1 MQNVIVLPL
10 IFKLFITAHRRN
22 SMKRYISFLLAVLM
36 LVTLV
41 PTAALADNET
51 EEMKASYDLKLL
63 IKYWEGVRLKA
74 YKAHPSEEYWTIGY
88 GHYGSDVYEGMEITA
103 EQADA
108 YFEQDIAQFEA
119 AARRINE
126 KYGLNANQNQ
136 FDALVS
142 LAYNFGP
149 GWVEANTGWRLAR
162 YIKSNFRD
170 SYGNPIPDLEIAD
183 AFAVLCSAGGE
194 ILPGLV
200 KRRINEAEIF
210 LYGSYDTA
218 LTNFVVVIIDANG
231 GTADGNRVV
240 AYNKDKPY
248 GSLPTASRQGFS
260 LDYWKDSDT
269 GAVLT
274 GSTIADKSR
283 YITAVWSGG
292 IAPETYKLTVSG
304 GEGSGS
310 YTEGTK
316 VKLVPAV
323 SSGKAFVRWD
333 VTGAGA
339 VLGGDGYYYITMP
352 ASDVTAV
359 AVWRAVCPLGDKCPT
374 KDFTDNP
381 VTYWAHND
389 IDSVIA
395 LSLFKGTSGTT
406 FGPDIVMSRC
416 MLITVLYRLEGS
428 PDVTG
433 YENRFTDVDAGGYYY
448 NALLWGSHNNISNGY
463 SDGRFAPDDPLTRE
477 QLVTFLHR
485 YANYKGY
492 NTDVYTDIGGYS
504 DAAKVSPFARESMCW
519 AIGAGIVNG
528 TGNNTLSPQDSA
540 LRAQVAAMFNRFAGG
555 MA

>member
-51 EEMKASYDLKLL
+51 EEMKASDDLKLL

-433 YENRFTDVDAGGYYY
+433 YENRFTDVDADGYYY

-463 SDGRFAPDDPLTRE
+463 SDGRFAPDDPLSRE

-504 DAAKVSPFARESMCW
+504 DAAEVSPFARESMCW

>member
-1 MQNVIVLPL
+1 MQNVIILPL

-41 PTAALADNET
+41 PTAALADNEI
-51 EEMKASYDLKLL
+51 EEMKASENLKTL
-63 IKYWEGVRLKA
+63 IKYWEGAQLKA

-88 GHYGSDVYEGMEITA
+88 GHYGPDVYEGMEITA

-210 LYGSYDTA
+210 LYGSYNTA

-269 GAVLT
+269 GSVLT

-359 AVWRAVCPLGDKCPT
+359 AVWRSVCPLGDKCPT

-395 LSLFKGTSGTT
+395 LRLFKGTSGTT

-433 YENRFTDVDAGGYYY
+433 YENRFNDVDADGYYY

>member
-1 MQNVIVLPL
+1 MQNVIILPL

-41 PTAALADNET
+41 PTAALADNEI
-51 EEMKASYDLKLL
+51 EEMKASNDLKIL
-63 IKYWEGVRLKA
+63 IKYWEGAKLKA

-88 GHYGSDVYEGMEITA
+88 GHYGPDVYEGMEITA

-210 LYGSYDTA
+210 LYGSYNTA

-269 GAVLT
+269 GSVLT

-395 LSLFKGTSGTT
+395 LRLFKGTSGTT

-433 YENRFTDVDAGGYYY
+433 YENRFNDVDADGYYY

-492 NTDVYTDIGGYS
+492 NTDIYTDIGGYS

>member
-1 MQNVIVLPL
+1 MQNVIVLPH

-51 EEMKASYDLKLL
+51 EEMKASDDLKLL

-103 EQADA
+103 EQANA

-260 LDYWKDSDT
+260 LDCWKDSDT

-395 LSLFKGTSGTT
+395 LRLFKGTSGTT

-428 PDVTG
+428 PNVTG
-433 YENRFTDVDAGGYYY
+433 YENRFTDVDADGYYY

>member
-1 MQNVIVLPL
+1 
-10 IFKLFITAHRRN
+10 
-22 SMKRYISFLLAVLM
+22 MKRYISFLLAVLM

-41 PTAALADNET
+41 PTAALADNEI
-51 EEMKASYDLKLL
+51 EEMKASNDLKIL
-63 IKYWEGVRLKA
+63 IKYWEGAKLKA
-74 YKAHPSEEYWTIGY
+74 YKAHASEEYWTIGY
-88 GHYGSDVYEGMEITA
+88 GHYGPDVYEGMEITA

-108 YFEQDIAQFEA
+108 YFEQDIARFEA

-210 LYGSYDTA
+210 LYGSYNTA

-359 AVWRAVCPLGDKCPT
+359 AVWRSVCPLGDKCPT

-395 LSLFKGTSGTT
+395 LRLFKGTSGTT

-433 YENRFTDVDAGGYYY
+433 YENRFTDVDADGYYY

>member
-51 EEMKASYDLKLL
+51 EEMKASDDLKLL

-210 LYGSYDTA
+210 LYGSYNTA

-260 LDYWKDSDT
+260 LDFWKDSDT

-433 YENRFTDVDAGGYYY
+433 YENRFTDVDADGYYY

>member
-41 PTAALADNET
+41 PTAALADNEI
-51 EEMKASYDLKLL
+51 EEMKASDDLKIL
-63 IKYWEGVRLKA
+63 IKYWEGAKLKA
-74 YKAHPSEEYWTIGY
+74 YKAHASEEYWTIGY
-88 GHYGSDVYEGMEITA
+88 GHYGPDVYEGMEITA

-210 LYGSYDTA
+210 LYGSYNTA

-269 GAVLT
+269 GSVLT

-339 VLGGDGYYYITMP
+339 VLGSDGYYYITMP

-359 AVWRAVCPLGDKCPT
+359 AVWRSVCPLGDKCPT

-395 LSLFKGTSGTT
+395 LRLFKGTSGTT

-433 YENRFTDVDAGGYYY
+433 YENRFTDVDADGYYY

>member
-1 MQNVIVLPL
+1 MQNVIILPL

-41 PTAALADNET
+41 PTAALADNEI
-51 EEMKASYDLKLL
+51 EEMKASENLKTL
-63 IKYWEGVRLKA
+63 IKYWEGAQLKA

-88 GHYGSDVYEGMEITA
+88 GHYGPDVYEGMEITA

-210 LYGSYDTA
+210 LYGSYNTA

-269 GAVLT
+269 GSVLT

-395 LSLFKGTSGTT
+395 LRLFKGTSGTT

-433 YENRFTDVDAGGYYY
+433 YENRFTDVDADGYYY

>member
-1 MQNVIVLPL
+1 
-10 IFKLFITAHRRN
+10 
-22 SMKRYISFLLAVLM
+22 MKRYISFLLAVLM

-41 PTAALADNET
+41 PTAVLADNEI
-51 EEMKASYDLKLL
+51 EEMKASENLKTL
-63 IKYWEGVRLKA
+63 IKYWEGAQLKA
-74 YKAHPSEEYWTIGY
+74 YKAHASEEYWTIGY
-88 GHYGSDVYEGMEITA
+88 GHYGPDVYEGMEITA

-210 LYGSYDTA
+210 LYGSYNTA

-269 GAVLT
+269 GSVLT

-304 GEGSGS
+304 GKGSGS
-310 YTEGTK
+310 Y
-316 VKLVPAV
+316 
-323 SSGKAFVRWD
+323 
-333 VTGAGA
+333 
-339 VLGGDGYYYITMP
+339 
-352 ASDVTAV
+352 
-359 AVWRAVCPLGDKCPT
+359 
-374 KDFTDNP
+374 
-381 VTYWAHND
+381 
-389 IDSVIA
+389 
-395 LSLFKGTSGTT
+395 SLKF
-406 FGPDIVMSRC
+406 
-416 MLITVLYRLEGS
+416 Y
-428 PDVTG
+428 
-433 YENRFTDVDAGGYYY
+433 RFTF
-448 NALLWGSHNNISNGY
+448 I
-463 SDGRFAPDDPLTRE
+463 FPL
-477 QLVTFLHR
+477 F
-485 YANYKGY
+485 
-492 NTDVYTDIGGYS
+492 
-504 DAAKVSPFARESMCW
+504 
-519 AIGAGIVNG
+519 
-528 TGNNTLSPQDSA
+528 
-540 LRAQVAAMFNRFAGG
+540 
-555 MA
+555 

>member
-51 EEMKASYDLKLL
+51 EEMKASDDLKLL

-103 EQADA
+103 EQANA

-210 LYGSYDTA
+210 LYGSYNTA

-433 YENRFTDVDAGGYYY
+433 YENRFTDVDADGYYY

>member
-1 MQNVIVLPL
+1 MQNVIILPL

-51 EEMKASYDLKLL
+51 EEMKASDNLKTL
-63 IKYWEGVRLKA
+63 IKYWEGVKLKA

-210 LYGSYDTA
+210 LYGSYNTA

-269 GAVLT
+269 GSVLT

-359 AVWRAVCPLGDKCPT
+359 AVWRSVCPLGDKCPT

-395 LSLFKGTSGTT
+395 LRLFKGTSGTT

-428 PDVTG
+428 PDVAG
-433 YENRFTDVDAGGYYY
+433 YENRFTDVDADGYYY